1 MLERESPF
9 DRDENRDAEG
19 PTGAE
24 SAEPTETEPP
34 RSFLSRAGRWT
45 VRLVVLFLFL
55 QLFLWLFVGRKS
67 LIQLAPDMIM
77 NDVHS
82 VAMLG
87 LELQDNPVYPERVYV
102 ISEGLADAIGEERL
116 YALSASLGRFNG
128 TVMAE
133 DDGTYIERASQDGCD
148 DCLFVGLRQTVNTP
162 FLAKSYTSYTRPLM
176 YSQLNGVEQRTQE
189 REHTYVWVL
198 GRWVPLRTTWLAS

>member
-1 MLERESPF
+1 LDSETPFVGDNGRER
-9 DRDENRDAEG
+9 AG
-19 PTGAE
+19 P
-24 SAEPTETEPP
+24 
-34 RSFLSRAGRWT
+34 SFVSRAGRMT
-45 VRLVVLFLFL
+45 LRLIVLFLFL

-67 LIQLAPDMIM
+67 LIQLAPDMIVD
-77 NDVHS
+77 DVHS

-87 LELQDNPVYPERVYV
+87 VEAPGGPVFPERIYV

-133 DDGTYIERASQDGCD
+133 DDGTYIERANQDGCG
-148 DCLFVGLRQTVNTP
+148 DCLFVGIRQVVNTP
-162 FLAKSYTSYTRPLM
+162 FVARSYTSYTRPLLF
-176 YSQLNGVEQRTQE
+176 SQLHGIEQRTQE

-198 GRWVPLRTTWLAS
+198 GRWIPVRTTWLAS